1 MIFYGRPI
9 VRHLVYGPIAGA
21 VIGGASSY
29 YTSNPVYA
37 IVVGVAGGML
47 QTIFMSIQQYLV
59 NSKGYRPITT
69 VSFTLFAIQGFVG
82 SAFAVCW
89 KEIIEDNSN
98 DLPYVPLGVDS
109 AGLILYGLICAG
121 IGAGFGLIIGFLIFL
136 SNGHGRNHHFVDATY
151 WVMEDGIS
159 EGVVPMVVEENNG
172 SEQYYEGDEIK
183 NQHAYL

>member
-1 MIFYGRPI
+1 MIFYGQPI

-59 NSKGYRPITT
+59 NTKGYRPITT
-69 VSFTLFAIQGFVG
+69 VSFTLFAIQGFIG

-89 KEIIEDNSN
+89 KQIIESNSN
-98 DLPYVPLGVDS
+98 GLPYTPLGVDS
-109 AGLILYGLICAG
+109 APLILYGLVCAG
-121 IGAGFGLIIGFLIFL
+121 IGAAFGFAIGFLI
-136 SNGHGRNHHFVDATY
+136 
-151 WVMEDGIS
+151 
-159 EGVVPMVVEENNG
+159 
-172 SEQYYEGDEIK
+172 
-183 NQHAYL
+183 YLANTHKR